1 MSLDSMIRLFSPVH
15 SAAMELAALQVLRSG
30 QIAAGPKVAQFEL
43 EFSRLVNRPHVVS
56 TSDMTSAMVLALHLA
71 GVGPGDDVLTQ
82 AFSCLAST
90 SPIAR
95 LGARAVWVDIDPAT
109 AAISPDDL
117 KRAITP
123 RTRAVMVYH
132 IAGYPAPMEEVVTVC
147 RERGITVIE
156 DCNAA
161 LGATSAGEPVG
172 RLGDYAVYSLYP
184 NRQINAIE
192 GGILVCPNAEI
203 AVRATRLRR
212 FGIDV
217 SRFRDCLGEI
227 DPLCDVEEI
236 GWSGALNQLSAA
248 VALEQFSSL
257 GARQERTRDVAR
269 HILRECSNMH
279 GAKPV
284 VARRGT
290 VPAYWAFL
298 FLADRRDQAILE
310 LKARGLQATRL
321 HQRNDVY
328 SGFDALRRELP
339 GTDSFMSQVL
349 AVPCGWWID
358 DSQSVQM
365 TNTLQAVFGH

>member
-1 MSLDSMIRLFSPVH
+1 
-15 SAAMELAALQVLRSG
+15 MELAALQVLRSG

-56 TSDMTSAMVLALHLA
+56 TSDMTSAMILALHLA

-90 SPIAR
+90 APIAR
-95 LGARAVWVDIDPAT
+95 LGARAVWVDIDAT
-109 AAISPDDL
+109 NAAISPDDL

-132 IAGYPAPMEEVVTVC
+132 IAGYPAPMEEIVTVC
-147 RERGITVIE
+147 RERGIAVIE

-192 GGILVCPNAEI
+192 GGILVCPNAET
-203 AVRATRLRR
+203 AARATRLRR
-212 FGIDV
+212 FGIDA
-217 SRFRDCLGEI
+217 SSFRDSLGEI
-227 DPLCDVEEI
+227 DPQCDVEEI
-236 GWSGALNQLSAA
+236 GWSSALNQLSAA
-248 VALEQFSSL
+248 VALEQLSSL
-257 GARQERTRDVAR
+257 GARQERTRDVAH
-269 HILRECSNMH
+269 HILRECSNMQ

-290 VPAYWAFL
+290 VPAYWTFL

-310 LKARGLQATRL
+310 LQSRGLQATRL

-328 SGFDALRRELP
+328 SGFDALRRALP

-358 DSQSVQM
+358 ESQSIQM

>member
-236 GWSGALNQLSAA
+236 GWSATLNQLSAA
-248 VALEQFSSL
+248 LALEQLSSL
-257 GARQERTRDVAR
+257 HVRQKRTCEVAR
-269 HILRECSNMH
+269 HILRECSDLQH
-279 GAKPV
+279 AKPV
-284 VARRGT
+284 MAAPGT
-290 VPAYWAFL
+290 IPAYWAFL
-298 FLADRRDQAILE
+298 FLADRRDQAILD
-310 LKARGLQATRL
+310 LKARGVQATRL

-328 SGFDALRRELP
+328 SGFGALRRELP
-339 GTDSFMSQVL
+339 GTDSFTSQVL

-358 DSQSVQM
+358 EAQATQM
-365 TNTLQAVFGH
+365 TEALHAVLGH